1 MTLDDLD
8 ARLFA
13 TTREVAAIIG
23 SDPRTV
29 RRMIAD
35 GSIPARKNGTRHIV
49 AVTWLREFVGTP
61 SATPAPAAP
70 DPDEL
75 ADLVADRVISRLGRL
90 FAAFATTDMTAAGP
104 ATGPAAMLD
113 TRPKDRSRDHDNAAA

>member
-1 MTLDDLD
+1 MTLDDLG

-13 TTREVAAIIG
+13 STNEVAAIIG

-49 AVTWLREFVGTP
+49 PVAWLRDFVGTP
-61 SATPAPAAP
+61 AATEAPSGP
-70 DPDEL
+70 DLDEL
-75 ADLVADRVISRLGRL
+75 AERVADRLIAWLGRL
-90 FAAFATTDMTAAGP
+90 LAAMAAADMTAAGP
-104 ATGPAAMLD
+104 ATGPAAKLD
-113 TRPKDRSRDHDNAAA
+113 IPAKDRSHGHDSTAA

>member
-1 MTLDDLD
+1 MTLDDLG

-13 TTREVAAIIG
+13 TTNEVAAIIG

-49 AVTWLREFVGTP
+49 AVAWLREFVGTP
-61 SATPAPAAP
+61 DTAPVPVAA
-70 DPDEL
+70 DLDDL
-75 ADLVADRVISRLGRL
+75 ADRVADRVFARFARLLSGSAEVR
-90 FAAFATTDMTAAGP
+90 
-104 ATGPAAMLD
+104 
-113 TRPKDRSRDHDNAAA
+113 